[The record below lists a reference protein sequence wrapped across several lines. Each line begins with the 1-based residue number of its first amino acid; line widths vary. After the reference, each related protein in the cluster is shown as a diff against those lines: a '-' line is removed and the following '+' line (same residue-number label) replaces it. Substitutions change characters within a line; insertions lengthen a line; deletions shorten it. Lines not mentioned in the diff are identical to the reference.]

1 MRRKCIASQQLQQ
14 LDVIQSEGE
23 RQQRRFQGLRSPE
36 CPRRCEKRAGIAL
49 EGVQAEDCP
58 ARTRGDCPT
67 TNEEEVAQHTS
78 LFAIGHHAGPVGP
91 SAYGGMD
98 NQIDATHAL
107 LGKTLHNCT
116 PRCLPFE
123 NRAGRMGWDEF
134 CWSIR
139 MLTLA
144 DVAKSYG
151 TRELFSGVSLFVAR
165 TDRFGLVGPNGAGK
179 STLFNLILGEEM
191 PDEGTITW
199 ERGAD
204 FGFLPQESA
213 PVGDESILH
222 IATSGRKLEPEN
234 DDDWDIDYTLEPR
247 AKKILAGLGFREG
260 DFLKQAKSFSGGWV
274 MRAHLARLLVNEP
287 ALLLLDE
294 PTNHLDLEALL
305 WFQDYLTRYPG
316 GLVVISHD
324 RAFLNALCNGILEL
338 RSGVLHRYT
347 GNYDDYL
354 VEKEDRKAQQAAAF
368 KNQQREIAHL
378 QKFVDRFGAKASMA
392 SRAKSKEKQIERLK
406 EVAVDEPMDEL
417 KRIHFKFPQPPRS
430 GLKVITLENVQQ
442 AYGDHVV
449 YRDLNFTAERGQRMV
464 LVGPNGAGKS
474 TLLKILADVIPI
486 QGGSREIGSN
496 VVTGYFAQN
505 RLDNLKADSTVFENV
520 MELRT
525 QENQLTEQQVRAILG
540 AFLFRKDDVFKK
552 VSVLSGGEKSRLALA
567 RLLVKP
573 PNFLMMDEPTTHLD
587 IQSIDALVSALKD
600 YEGTLVFISHD
611 VYFIRALAQTVLHVH
626 SGRLTPYA
634 GNYDYYLEK
643 SKATN
648 ERAALTAGFTDAR
661 PVQVAETRKPAA
673 TPKRPAVDKAEL
685 KRLRTEVGRLEQS
698 VSELEAKQA
707 ELTAALEAP
716 ETYSTPGKAQHLN
729 RELSSIVDQITH
741 ATEAWEQS
749 ASRLAELERG
759 E

>member
-1 MRRKCIASQQLQQ
+1 
-14 LDVIQSEGE
+14 
-23 RQQRRFQGLRSPE
+23 
-36 CPRRCEKRAGIAL
+36 
-49 EGVQAEDCP
+49 
-58 ARTRGDCPT
+58 
-67 TNEEEVAQHTS
+67 
-78 LFAIGHHAGPVGP
+78 
-91 SAYGGMD
+91 
-98 NQIDATHAL
+98 
-107 LGKTLHNCT
+107 
-116 PRCLPFE
+116 
-123 NRAGRMGWDEF
+123 
-134 CWSIR
+134 

-144 DVAKSYG
+144 DVSKSYG
-151 TRELFSGVSLFVAR
+151 TRTLFSDVSLFVAR
-165 TDRFGLVGPNGAGK
+165 TDRLGLVGPNGAGK
-179 STLFNLILGEEM
+179 STLFNLILGEEQQ
-191 PDEGTITW
+191 DEGTITW

-213 PVGDESILH
+213 PVGDETILH
-222 IATSGRKLEPEN
+222 IATSGKKLEPTT
-234 DDDWDIDYTLEPR
+234 DDDWDIDWTLEPR
-247 AKKILAGLGFREG
+247 AKKILAGLGFRET
-260 DFLKQAKSFSGGWV
+260 DHHKLAKSFSGGWV
-274 MRAHLARLLVNEP
+274 MRAHLARLLVSEP

-316 GLVVISHD
+316 GLMIVSHD
-324 RAFLNALCNGILEL
+324 RAFLNTLCTGILEM
-338 RSGVLHRYT
+338 RSGRLNRYT

-354 VEKEDRKAQQAAAF
+354 AEKDARKDQQLAQF

-392 SRAKSKEKQIERLK
+392 SRAKSKEKQIERLQ
-406 EVAVDEPMDEL
+406 EAAVEEPQEEL
-417 KRIHFKFPQPPRS
+417 KRINFKFPQPPRS
-430 GLKVITLENVQQ
+430 GLKVITLENVEQ

-449 YRDLNFTAERGQRMV
+449 YRDLNFTAERGQRIV

-486 QGGSREIGSN
+486 RGGKRELGSN
-496 VVTGYFAQN
+496 VYPGYFAQN
-505 RLDNLKADSTVFENV
+505 RLDTLKAEATVMDNV

-525 QENQLTEQQVRAILG
+525 NENQLTEQQARAILG

-573 PNFLMMDEPTTHLD
+573 PNLLLMDEPTTHLD
-587 IQSIDALVSALKD
+587 IPSIDALVGALKA
-600 YEGTLVFISHD
+600 YEGTFIFISHD

-643 SKATN
+643 SRATN

-661 PVQVAETRKPAA
+661 PVQTPAA
-673 TPKRPAVDKAEL
+673 AVTEKKEEKKAGGTKSSEA
-685 KRLRTEVGRLEQS
+685 KKLRVEVGKLEQR

-716 ETYSTPGKAQHLN
+716 ETYNEPGKAQHLN
-729 RELSSIVDQITH
+729 RELSTIVDQVQT
-741 ATEAWEQS
+741 ATEEWEKA
-749 ASRLAELERG
+749 ASRLAELEQA
-759 E
+759 